1 MSFSGRGFVFGRKA
15 ISSSD
20 DSRLSSE
27 KNVVLPQFITWLVV
41 VVVKGGEGRSIMILN
56 CKHISKKNKKS
67 SDCKVA
73 SGGMTL

>member
-1 MSFSGRGFVFGRKA
+1 M
-15 ISSSD
+15 
-20 DSRLSSE
+20 
-27 KNVVLPQFITWLVV
+27 
-41 VVVKGGEGRSIMILN
+41 KGGEGRSIMMLN